1 MSRRNLDLNQLG
13 FLLGRAY
20 YTYIGFLERFI
31 ADEGLDEHVK
41 PGMGSLLFALYREDD
56 RTITEISVELQVA
69 KSTMTGMIGRM
80 KDAGL
85 VTIVADKHDGRV
97 TRLRLTE
104 LARSIEQRCVR
115 LAQRVEKLLCRD
127 FQDVEQK
134 RLRTSLAKLT
144 TTMTDHLQS
153 QRRAAKRR
161 AAKQAKS

>member
-153 QRRAAKRR
+153 QRRAAKLR